1 MHQASDKR
9 RDPQPDPQLG
19 VIGTTPRRVDALG
32 KVTGRARYAADLSA
46 PGMLWAE
53 ALVAGRPHARI
64 LALDTSRARALP
76 GVRAVLTAAD
86 IPGEHTFG
94 VVIRNQPV
102 LAEDRVRCWGDG
114 VALAVAE
121 SPEIAA
127 RALAAIAVDYEDLL
141 AVFDPEEALR
151 PGAPEVHPA
160 PVAAPASAGGTTHA
174 PGPPDDAAA
183 GGATHAPGPPDDAA
197 TRVSE
202 PPPPNLC
209 THHRIRKG
217 DVAAGFAAAHLVL
230 ERTYRTQ
237 HVDHAYL
244 EPEAVL
250 AEPAGDG
257 GVRVTGSIQNI
268 FSTRRSLAAV
278 LKLDLAQVTVV
289 QATLGGSFG
298 GKDEVMTQMACRSAL
313 AALATGRPVKM
324 VNTRERSLAE
334 SYKRH
339 PYVLHYKAGVD
350 ATGRLTA
357 IEARIVADAGAYA
370 SMSPFV
376 TWRSAVQC
384 TGPYA
389 CPNVAADVYAAYT
402 NNVYTGA
409 MRGFGAPQVNLAV
422 ESLIDEL
429 AERLDLDPLELRRR
443 NAFREDDE
451 TATGQKLTGH
461 VVSIREV
468 LDRVAA
474 AARWHEVRAAIER
487 ERAAAGSEAE
497 LAASG
502 GRMQAS
508 GDGSGRPPAA
518 GARRRG
524 IGLACSYR
532 GVSLGAEGVDAT
544 GAIVSV
550 QADGS
555 VLVSLGLVDMGQG
568 LASAMAMIAASVL
581 GVDTTR
587 VKVFNVHTGRVP
599 DSGPTVASRSTVM
612 GGQAVHRAAEAVR
625 EVLLGVAAEELG
637 LAPQA
642 LCARDGRIAVAGGRG
657 LTFAQAA
664 DLAHQRGR
672 PLLGFGWHRAP
683 ATDWDPERGVGQ
695 AYFTFVYS
703 ANVAEV
709 EVDEVTGRVNVLR
722 VTAAHDVGRAIHPAM
737 VRNQIC
743 GGVVM
748 GVGYA
753 LLENY
758 ELAAGMP
765 AVENLDAYLIPT
777 ALDAPEIEAVIVE
790 NPDPAGPFG
799 AKSIGEPAT
808 EITAPAILNAI
819 AHATGRRITA
829 LPADL
834 EMVRLGRHLHPSAS
848 GPASGAAG
856 SGSAMP
862 PLTPATRGRARG
874 PARSKEDRS

>member
-1 MHQASDKR
+1 MPQGSGVAPSIGNEVERMDQASDQR
-9 RDPQPDPQLG
+9 GNPQHDPQLG
-19 VIGTTPRRVDALG
+19 VIGTAPRRVDALG
-32 KVTGRARYAADLSA
+32 KVTGRARFAADLAA

-53 ALVAGRPHARI
+53 ALLARRPHARI
-64 LALDTSRARALP
+64 ISLDTSRARTLP

-86 IPGEHTFG
+86 IPGERTFG

-102 LAEDRVRCWGDG
+102 LAGTRVRSYGDG
-114 VALAVAE
+114 VALVVTE

-127 RALAAIAVDYEDLL
+127 RALAAIEVTYEDLP

-151 PGAPEVHPA
+151 QGAPEVH
-160 PVAAPASAGGTTHA
+160 
-174 PGPPDDAAA
+174 A
-183 GGATHAPGPPDDAA
+183 GGALEA
-197 TRVSE
+197 
-202 PPPPNLC
+202 PNLC
-209 THHRIRKG
+209 THHRVRKG

-244 EPEAVL
+244 EPEAAL

-298 GKDEVMTQMACRSAL
+298 GKDEVMTQMACRAAL
-313 AALATGRPVKM
+313 GALATGRPVKM
-324 VNTRERSLAE
+324 VNSRERSLAE

-339 PYVLHYKAGVD
+339 PYVLHYKAGVEAD
-350 ATGRLTA
+350 GRLTA

-376 TWRSAVQC
+376 TWRSAVQF

-389 CPNVAADVYAAYT
+389 CPNAAADVYAAYT

-409 MRGFGAPQVNLAV
+409 MRGFGAPQVNFAI
-422 ESLIDEL
+422 ESLMDEI
-429 AERLDLDPLELRRR
+429 AEQLGLDPLDLRRR
-443 NAFREDDE
+443 NVFRQDDE
-451 TATGQKLTGH
+451 TATGQRLTGH

-468 LDRVAA
+468 LDRAAA
-474 AARWHEVRAAIER
+474 AARWDEVRAEIER
-487 ERAAAGSEAE
+487 DRRAGATPTQP
-497 LAASG
+497 ASG
-502 GRMQAS
+502 GWDRALS
-508 GDGSGRPPAA
+508 A

-532 GVSLGAEGVDAT
+532 GVSLGAEGVDST

-555 VLVSLGLVDMGQG
+555 VVVSLGLVDMGQG
-568 LASAMAMIAASVL
+568 LASTMAMIAASVL
-581 GVDTTR
+581 GIDTGR
-587 VKVFNVHTGRVP
+587 VKVPSVHTGRVP

-612 GGQAVHRAAEAVR
+612 GGQAVRKAAEAVR
-625 EVLLGVAAEELG
+625 DVLVEVVAEELG
-637 LAPQA
+637 VPAAGLE
-642 LCARDGRIAVAGGRG
+642 ARGGRIADARGRG
-657 LTFAQAA
+657 LGFAEAA
-664 DLAHQRGR
+664 ACANARGR

-683 ATDWDPERGVGQ
+683 ATDWDPERGAGQ

-709 EVDEVTGRVNVLR
+709 EVDEATGRVRVLR

-737 VRNQIC
+737 VRSQIC
-743 GGVVM
+743 GGVAM

-758 ELAAGMP
+758 ELAAGIP
-765 AVENLDAYLIPT
+765 ATENLDTYLIPT
-777 ALDAPEIEAVIVE
+777 ALDAPEVETLIIE

-808 EITAPAILNAI
+808 EITAAAILNAV
-819 AHATGRRITA
+819 AHATGRRITE

-834 EMVRLGRHLHPSAS
+834 EMVRLGRHLQPPAPGHAASGHSAS
-848 GPASGAAG
+848 AAG
-856 SGSAMP
+856 SV
-862 PLTPATRGRARG
+862 TEG
-874 PARSKEDRS
+874 PS

>member
-1 MHQASDKR
+1 MAQPSHQR
-9 RDPQPDPQLG
+9 RDTDREARSDSQPDAPPDPQLG
-19 VIGTTPRRVDALG
+19 VIGTAPRRVDALG
-32 KVTGRARYAADLSA
+32 KVTGRARFAADLSA

-76 GVRAVLTAAD
+76 GVHAVLTTAD

-114 VALAVAE
+114 VALVVAD
-121 SPEIAA
+121 SPEVAA
-127 RALAAIAVDYEDLL
+127 RALAAITVEYEDLP
-141 AVFDPEEALR
+141 AVFDPEEALQ
-151 PGAPEVHPA
+151 PGAPEVHPPA
-160 PVAAPASAGGTTHA
+160 AEAAPRTSQ
-174 PGPPDDAAA
+174 PAAA
-183 GGATHAPGPPDDAA
+183 ADTGA
-197 TRVSE
+197 

-217 DVAAGFAAAHLVL
+217 DVGAGFAAAHLVL

-244 EPEAVL
+244 EPETVL

-278 LKLDLAQVTVV
+278 LKLDLALVTVV

-298 GKDEVMTQMACRSAL
+298 GKDEVMTQMACRAAL

-339 PYVLHYKAGVD
+339 PYVLHYQAGVD
-350 ATGRLTA
+350 AAGRLSA

-409 MRGFGAPQVNLAV
+409 MRGFGAPQVNFAI
-422 ESLIDEL
+422 ESLMDEI
-429 AERLDLDPLELRRR
+429 AEQLGLDPLELRRR
-443 NAFREDDE
+443 NVFQQDDE
-451 TATGQKLTGH
+451 TATGQRLAGH

-468 LDRVAA
+468 LDRAAA
-474 AARWHEVRAAIER
+474 AARWDEARAEIERDRAA
-487 ERAAAGSEAE
+487 GT
-497 LAASG
+497 
-502 GRMQAS
+502 
-508 GDGSGRPPAA
+508 
-518 GARRRG
+518 RRRG

-532 GVSLGAEGVDAT
+532 GVSLGAEGVDST

-550 QADGS
+550 QSDGS

-581 GVDTTR
+581 GIDTTR

-612 GGQAVHRAAEAVR
+612 GGQAVRKAAEAVR
-625 EVLLGVAAEELG
+625 EVLVGVAAEELG
-637 LAPQA
+637 APRA
-642 LCARDGRIAVAGGRG
+642 TLSVRDGRIADAAGHG
-657 LTFAQAA
+657 LTFTAA
-664 DLAHQRGR
+664 ATAAHARGR

-703 ANVAEV
+703 ANIAEV
-709 EVDEVTGRVNVLR
+709 EVDPETGHVQVLC

-743 GGVVM
+743 GGVAM
-748 GVGYA
+748 GLGYA

-758 ELAAGMP
+758 ALAAGVP
-765 AVENLDAYLIPT
+765 TTENFDTYLIPT
-777 ALDAPEIEAVIVE
+777 ALDAPEVRAVIVE

-808 EITAPAILNAI
+808 EITAPAILNAV
-819 AHATGRRITA
+819 AHATGRRIA
-829 LPADL
+829 ELPGDL
-834 EMVRLGRHLHPSAS
+834 EMVLLGRHLQAPVTAPAS
-848 GPASGAAG
+848 GPPSAPAAP
-856 SGSAMP
+856 SAA
-862 PLTPATRGRARG
+862 PATTRGE
-874 PARSKEDRS
+874 EDCP